1 MRAASEPVAGSA
13 RSLKKEGRG
22 RPKSPVSTQ
31 APARRPMRIGA
42 TAPAVVRAGRG
53 DLALK
58 SALRTAAGSA
68 GFRVPARYGR
78 RLEVRR
84 EGPLISD
91 TGEEK
96 DLATRLVGPKG
107 RTRWPAGGAGERDH
121 RSCR

>member
-13 RSLKKEGRG
+13 RSFQREGRG

-42 TAPAVVRAGRG
+42 TAPAVVRARRG
-53 DLALK
+53 DLVLG
-58 SALRTAAGSA
+58 ALRAAAGPAS
-68 GFRVPARYGR
+68 FRVPARYGR

-107 RTRWPAGGAGERDH
+107 RTRWPAGRERNH

>member
-1 MRAASEPVAGSA
+1 
-13 RSLKKEGRG
+13 
-22 RPKSPVSTQ
+22 
-31 APARRPMRIGA
+31 MRIGA
-42 TAPAVVRAGRG
+42 TAAAVVRAARG
-53 DLALK
+53 DLEFG
-58 SALRTAAGSA
+58 ALRTAAGPA

-78 RLEVRR
+78 RFEVRR

-107 RTRWPAGGAGERDH
+107 RTRWPAGGAGERNH

>member
-13 RSLKKEGRG
+13 RSFQREGRG

-31 APARRPMRIGA
+31 APARKPTRIGA
-42 TAPAVVRAGRG
+42 TAAAVARRGRG
-53 DLALK
+53 DLVFA
-58 SALRTAAGSA
+58 ALRTAAGPA
-68 GFRVPARYGR
+68 GFRVPARHGR

-107 RTRWPAGGAGERDH
+107 RTRWAAGGGRG
-121 RSCR
+121 RGSPSLS